1 MDGPFFTFQPGQ
13 FVEVEDSLG
22 NRCIAQITS
31 IENDTISVNW
41 WAIDAV
47 VPGIDSLLLPKD
59 LLPTFSTN
67 CLHARCEDCTLVDEK
82 ENWLFCLLF
91 KTLCSSN
98 DTQVMHLKII

>member
-59 LLPTFSTN
+59 LLPTYETDIIPKPSISLLVFVFHHNLLSTYWIRYV
-67 CLHARCEDCTLVDEK
+67 HG
-82 ENWLFCLLF
+82 
-91 KTLCSSN
+91 
-98 DTQVMHLKII
+98 II